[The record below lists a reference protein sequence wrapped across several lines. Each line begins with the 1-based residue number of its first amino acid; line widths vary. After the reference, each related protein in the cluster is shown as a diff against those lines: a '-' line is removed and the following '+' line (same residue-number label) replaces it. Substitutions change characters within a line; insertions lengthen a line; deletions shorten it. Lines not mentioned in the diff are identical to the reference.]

1 VLWVPCIA
9 ISDVLVCHPVVLI
22 WFGWLFSWVIYT
34 HSSVSYNVNSCLV
47 RMFGFSIGLP
57 SSINII
63 CFADWEMTSRQPNWH
78 LAFSCVLYAKLTLLQ
93 VRASL
98 FMLEAS
104 SPPAQRPGKG
114 LSFVLIVA
122 IRRTQWKENAPVE
135 LKWRSSNI
143 VLLYSLPF

>member
-1 VLWVPCIA
+1 
-9 ISDVLVCHPVVLI
+9 
-22 WFGWLFSWVIYT
+22 
-34 HSSVSYNVNSCLV
+34 
-47 RMFGFSIGLP
+47 
-57 SSINII
+57 
-63 CFADWEMTSRQPNWH
+63 
-78 LAFSCVLYAKLTLLQ
+78 VLYAKLTLLQ

-143 VLLYSLPF
+143 VLLYSLPFNFFFNFFFLWVEISIFVGQQLFESYYDVASNVYACNIHK

>member
-1 VLWVPCIA
+1 
-9 ISDVLVCHPVVLI
+9 
-22 WFGWLFSWVIYT
+22 VIYT
-34 HSSVSYNVNSCLV
+34 HGSGSYNVNSCLM
-47 RMFGFSIGLP
+47 RMFGFSIGLL
-57 SSINII
+57 SSINIT
-63 CFADWEMTSRQPNWH
+63 CFADWEMTSRQPNRH

-114 LSFVLIVA
+114 LSFVLIVV

-135 LKWRSSNI
+135 LKWRSSYI
-143 VLLYSLPF
+143 VLLYSLTFNSFFFLG

>member
-1 VLWVPCIA
+1 
-9 ISDVLVCHPVVLI
+9 
-22 WFGWLFSWVIYT
+22 
-34 HSSVSYNVNSCLV
+34 
-47 RMFGFSIGLP
+47 MFCFSIGLP

-63 CFADWEMTSRQPNWH
+63 CFADWEMTSRQPNQH

-143 VLLYSLPF
+143 VLLYSLPFNSFFFFGLKSPFS